1 MQKSLFMRIHDA
13 VLQHDP
19 VNFQQRRDAAHKL
32 GLTSLQ
38 KVTAAIRMLAYGM
51 AADQCDEYLKIAES
65 TAMKSMK
72 KFCTAVVEIFGSEY
86 LRTPTEE
93 DIQHILAEN
102 AARGFP
108 GMLGSLDC
116 MHWKWK
122 NCPTAWHGSHVNGKI
137 GAPTLILE
145 AVATRNLWIWHCF
158 FGMAGTNNDLNV
170 LDNSHLFDRIVS
182 GEAPACNFVVNGHA
196 YTMGYYLSDGIYP
209 KWATL
214 IQTISHP
221 INEKHKVFAEAQEA
235 VRKDVERA
243 FGVLQAR
250 FAIVKWSVRLWDRE
264 ECGLIMKA
272 CIILH
277 NMIVESEEDPEE
289 WAPPEGETHE
299 SVVFNRDADLLQRN
313 RISRIKAMTSEV
325 AHSQLK
331 LDLVEHLWNRRGDEH
346 L

>member
-1 MQKSLFMRIHDA
+1 
-13 VLQHDP
+13 
-19 VNFQQRRDAAHKL
+19 
-32 GLTSLQ
+32 
-38 KVTAAIRMLAYGM
+38 
-51 AADQCDEYLKIAES
+51 
-65 TAMKSMK
+65 
-72 KFCTAVVEIFGSEY
+72 
-86 LRTPTEE
+86 
-93 DIQHILAEN
+93 
-102 AARGFP
+102 
-108 GMLGSLDC
+108 MLGSLDC

-122 NCPTAWHGSHVNGKI
+122 NCPTGWHGSHVNGKI

-170 LDNSHLFDRIVS
+170 LHNSHLFDHIVS
-182 GEAPACNFVVNGHA
+182 GEAPACNFVVHEHL

-221 INEKHKVFAEAQEA
+221 VTAKHKLFAEAQEA

-250 FAIVKWSVRLWDRE
+250 FAIVKGSVRLWDRK
-264 ECGLIMKA
+264 ECGLIMKT

-277 NMIVESEEDPEE
+277 NMIVENEEDPED
-289 WAPPEGETHE
+289 WAPPEGETYE
-299 SVVFNRDADLLQRN
+299 PVAFNRDVNLLRHN
-313 RISRIKAMTSEV
+313 HISRIKAMTSEV
-325 AHSQLK
+325 THSQLK
-331 LDLVEHLWNRRGDEH
+331 LDLIEYLWNRRGDEH